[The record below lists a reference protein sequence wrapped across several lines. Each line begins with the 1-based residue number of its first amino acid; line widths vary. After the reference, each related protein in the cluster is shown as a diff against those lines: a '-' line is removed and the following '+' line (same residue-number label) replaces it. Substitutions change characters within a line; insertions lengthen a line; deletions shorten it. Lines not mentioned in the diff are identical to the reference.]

1 MESKLF
7 TISLALALAAAPA
20 LAGDLYRWVDK
31 DGKVTYSDTPP
42 PSDAKQVEE
51 KSYGGNTIE
60 VDKLPFATKDA
71 VKKNPVTLYTSNCG
85 VVCDDALALLSKR
98 GIPYTT
104 KSPQTSQPDA
114 DALKKLI
121 GDLQVP
127 VLVIGSQ
134 SPIKGF
140 EAGTW
145 ESALDS
151 AGYPKQAAIARKG
164 AATSNTP
171 VPAKAKAA
179 EEAPKG
185 Y

>member
-1 MESKLF
+1 MQIKLF
-7 TISLALALAAAPA
+7 ALTLTALIAIPVM
-20 LAGDLYRWVDK
+20 AGDLYRWIDK
-31 DGKVTYSDTPP
+31 DGKVNYTDQPP
-42 PSDAKQVEE
+42 PADARQVEE
-51 KSYGGNTIE
+51 KAYGGNTIE
-60 VDKLPFATKDA
+60 VDTLPFATKDA

-85 VVCDDALALLSKR
+85 AICDDARTLLSKR

-104 KSPQTSQPDA
+104 KSPETSQPDA

-140 EAGTW
+140 EAATW

-151 AGYPKQAAIARKG
+151 AGYPKQAAISRKG
-164 AATSNTP
+164 AASGP
-171 VPAKAKAA
+171 AAPAKAKAA
-179 EEAPKG
+179 EAAPKG

>member
-1 MESKLF
+1 MQIKL
-7 TISLALALAAAPA
+7 IAMALTGLIAIPLMAA
-20 LAGDLYRWVDK
+20 DLYRWVDK
-31 DGKVTYSDTPP
+31 DGKVNYTDQPP
-42 PSDAKQVEE
+42 PADAREVEE
-51 KSYGGNTIE
+51 KAYGGNTIE
-60 VDKLPFATKDA
+60 VDTLPFATKDA

-85 VVCDDALALLSKR
+85 VVCDNALALLSKR

-151 AGYPKQAAIARKG
+151 AGYPKQTAIPRKG
-164 AATSNTP
+164 AGSSSTP

-179 EEAPKG
+179 EAAPKG